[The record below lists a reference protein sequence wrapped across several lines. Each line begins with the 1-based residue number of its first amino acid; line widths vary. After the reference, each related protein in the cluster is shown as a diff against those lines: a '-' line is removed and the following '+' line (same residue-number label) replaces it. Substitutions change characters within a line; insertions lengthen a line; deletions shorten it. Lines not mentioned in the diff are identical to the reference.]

1 VPCDKSSLA
10 PVRRRILGRH
20 RDPSLPMATKAL
32 IQTKALQKQL
42 KSTNP
47 PILIDV
53 RLQDDFKAAHI
64 PQAISNCVFEVAFR
78 ERLIAG
84 VPDRAQPIVVYGA
97 NSESFEARMAAE
109 KLSRAGYT
117 NVFEYR
123 DGLQAWHAA
132 SGPVIQG
139 EPQPQEPSISDGMHS
154 VDIAKSSVEWSGRNL
169 LNKHHGR
176 IGLRSGQLEF
186 RKGQLC
192 GGHFVIDMNNI
203 VCSDLQGTELH
214 DVLINH
220 LRSDDFFDSERFPET
235 SFAVNAAR
243 RIDGATLGQPNL
255 EITGDLTLKGISE
268 PVTFRAAAGVTP
280 DGKAAAQAVLSLDRT
295 CWGVLYGSARYFHR
309 LGMHLVNDL
318 IDLEIKIVTD

>member
-1 VPCDKSSLA
+1 
-10 PVRRRILGRH
+10 
-20 RDPSLPMATKAL
+20 MATKAL
-32 IQTKALQKQL
+32 IQTEALLKQL
-42 KSTNP
+42 ESTNP
-47 PILIDV
+47 PVLIDV

-78 ERLIAG
+78 ERLIAS
-84 VPDRAQPIVVYGA
+84 VPDQAQSIVAYGA

-109 KLSRAGYT
+109 KLWRAGYT
-117 NVFEYR
+117 SVFEYR
-123 DGLQAWHAA
+123 DGLEAWQAAGG
-132 SGPVIQG
+132 SVSQGQPLPPEPV
-139 EPQPQEPSISDGMHS
+139 ISDGMHS

-186 RKGQLC
+186 LRGQLS
-192 GGHFVIDMNNI
+192 GGRFVIDMNNI

-220 LRSDDFFDSERFPET
+220 LRSDDFFDIERFPEA
-235 SFAVNAAR
+235 SFAIDAAR
-243 RIDGATLGQPNL
+243 KIDDATLGQPNL
-255 EITGDLTLKGISE
+255 EITGDLTLKGISA
-268 PVTFRAAAGVTP
+268 PLTFRAVTGVTP

-295 CWGVLYGSARYFHR
+295 CWGVLYGSGRYFHR

-318 IDLEIKIVTD
+318 IDLEFKIVTD